1 MESMEKTRTTLSL
14 MPPLLGHDGQLF
26 FVILSKTSTGESAR
40 KKKIASCAFVSLYM
54 KGLSGTRKA
63 ATAFCSALHGT
74 MTDKLGVEDLK

>member
-1 MESMEKTRTTLSL
+1 
-14 MPPLLGHDGQLF
+14 
-26 FVILSKTSTGESAR
+26 
-40 KKKIASCAFVSLYM
+40 M